1 MSPQVKTVAKTAAI
15 GAGVVGVVV
24 VATKVVKSIRHHVND
39 VLFPTTEDVLG
50 CASEQPFVSSM
61 HQEKQPA
68 VQ

>member
-24 VATKVVKSIRHHVND
+24 VATKIIKSVQHHITRI
-39 VLFPTTEDVLG
+39 FPTTDDVLG
-50 CASEQPFVSSM
+50 CASEQPFVASM
-61 HQEKQPA
+61 HQEEQPA